1 MFEQNNRP
9 IDWALWFQWIMAT
22 TVGWLLGRF
31 LLPNLAFVVIG
42 LALAVLQWLILQYRL
57 KGSRWWL
64 IATALGW
71 TFGSVFIMVALPG
84 VGDFTAG
91 VIIGAS
97 TGFSQ
102 WLILRQEVYFSGW
115 WIVINIVAWTTGLAF
130 LPGILLTGVM
140 PGAITGLALVLL
152 LHYPKHMNDMER

>member
-1 MFEQNNRP
+1 MSEQYNSP

-42 LALAVLQWLILQYRL
+42 IAMAVLQWLVLQHHL

-71 TFGSVFIMVALPG
+71 TFGSVFVTVALPG
-84 VGDFTAG
+84 VADFTAG
-91 VIIGAS
+91 VIIGGS

-102 WLILRQEVYFSGW
+102 WLILRQEVRWSAW
-115 WIVINIVAWTTGLAF
+115 WIAINIVAWTTGLAL
-130 LPGILLTGVM
+130 LPGILLTGVL

-152 LHYPKHMNDMER
+152 LRNPRPVSEMEG